1 VIDGLVYPVLLALAR
16 WRCTACDTTI
26 RNYPSFM
33 LPYKQY
39 LLPAVMEHSK
49 AYLEEPGATY
59 DVARCSNH
67 LPLVYE
73 GNVAGPDAT
82 EGEKELEKL
91 NHLAPSTVYRWISW
105 LDEKLDPIENSCRL
119 SASSGSG
126 HTLTPWLMAHPKRC
140 RPERKNTLIRAA
152 QTVALLKEKRLTT
165 DLATAR
171 HPP

>member
-1 VIDGLVYPVLLALAR
+1 
-16 WRCTACDTTI
+16 
-26 RNYPSFM
+26 M

-49 AYLEEPGATY
+49 AYLEEPEATY
-59 DVARCSNH
+59 QEARCSNH
-67 LPLVYE
+67 LPLVRE
-73 GNVAGPDAT
+73 GTVAEPDAS
-82 EGEKELEKL
+82 EDEKEREEIR
-91 NHLAPSTVYRWISW
+91 HLAPSTVYRWISW
-105 LDEKLDPIENSCRL
+105 LDEKLDPIEHSCRL

-140 RPERKNTLIRAA
+140 RPERKKTLARAA
-152 QTVALLKEKRLTT
+152 QAVALLKEKLLTT